1 LENNKLI
8 SDTNEYQYD
17 YLIFAVG
24 SEPNYYG
31 IPGMEEYAFP
41 LWSFKDAVAIREHIK
56 DCFDKASRTT
66 DPETR
71 KTLLTFV
78 VGGGGF
84 TGVETIGEIAHWS
97 NLCAGNTI

>member
-1 LENNKLI
+1 
-8 SDTNEYQYD
+8 
-17 YLIFAVG
+17 
-24 SEPNYYG
+24 
-31 IPGMEEYAFP
+31 MEEYAFP

-78 VGGGGF
+78 VEAEALPVLKPSAKSL
-84 TGVETIGEIAHWS
+84 TDKTVY
-97 NLCAGNTI
+97 LRYV